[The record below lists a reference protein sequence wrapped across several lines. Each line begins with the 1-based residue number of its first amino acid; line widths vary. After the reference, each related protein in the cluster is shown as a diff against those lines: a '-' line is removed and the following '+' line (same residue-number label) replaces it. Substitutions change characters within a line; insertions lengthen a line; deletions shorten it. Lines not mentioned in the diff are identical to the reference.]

1 MYKPQRAGE
10 TEERG
15 NLPSLLSFVA
25 KRHLG
30 QYNATLAERGSIAQR
45 YAAELRDTSEHEW
58 SMDEIE
64 AEINAA
70 RCERKARDR

>member
-1 MYKPQRAGE
+1 MYKPQRTGE

-15 NLPSLLSFVA
+15 NLLYLLPFVA

-64 AEINAA
+64 AEIKAA
-70 RCERKARDR
+70 RRERKARDR